1 MMELRRERMSTQ
13 GIVEC
18 AFYHESKIICINTI
32 FVSLVILSMADF
44 YCCNMLNSGTML
56 LTLA

>member
-18 AFYHESKIICINTI
+18 FFNHEQETAYVHPLAFP
-32 FVSLVILSMADF
+32 FVVVYLAEYSSETCVMLASF
-44 YCCNMLNSGTML
+44 Y
-56 LTLA
+56 